1 MSFNPTGEQKKILGQ
16 EPAFLVGVVEA
27 ALAVFLSFGVLGLD
41 QVKTGVIVAAVN
53 AGLAVVVAYATTTTL
68 YSALVGFAKALLTLC
83 VTFGMHLTDA
93 QTGAIIALI
102 SLVLGAFLRQSSESA
117 DTKIS
122 NASPGAK
129 KTDLELLA
137 LMGAVE
143 AEAAGVDATV
153 KVV

>member
-1 MSFNPTGEQKKILGQ
+1 MSFNPAGEQKKILGQ

-41 QVKTGVIVAAVN
+41 QAETGVIVAAVN
-53 AGLAVVVAYATTTTL
+53 AGLAVLVAYTTSTTL
-68 YSALVGFAKALLTLC
+68 YSALIGFTKAIITLC
-83 VTFGMHLTDA
+83 VTFGMPLTDA
-93 QTGAIIALI
+93 QTGAVIALI
-102 SLVLGAFLRQSSESA
+102 SLVLGAYLRQNTESI
-117 DTKIS
+117 DTKFS

-129 KTDLELLA
+129 KQDLELLA
-137 LMGAVE
+137 LDAAVK